1 MTVACQMLLKNF
13 ILSFYKMLVRTQE
26 TYQIDLFM
34 QSITV
39 QALKSRL
46 TRVSHVYCLRQLKGD
61 GVWENV
67 CSLATT
73 IDKLRQFQI
82 FITMKPLLFLKTKII
97 FKEITNEIIIRC
109 IKDDLWSNFF
119 PQSWPQVGQISNQ
132 VKFDKVLKW
141 GSHLEEIVEQTHSQ
155 QNSRFDDNGQV
166 YNPFPSV
173 GRKDE
178 SNVTTDLVLK
188 VLLIYRITLV
198 THSESAYLCKI

>member
-97 FKEITNEIIIRC
+97 FKEITNEIIIQC

-132 VKFDKVLKW
+132 VKFDKVHKW
-141 GSHLEEIVEQTHSQ
+141 GSHLEEIVEQTQ
-155 QNSRFDDNGQV
+155 
-166 YNPFPSV
+166 
-173 GRKDE
+173 
-178 SNVTTDLVLK
+178 
-188 VLLIYRITLV
+188 
-198 THSESAYLCKI
+198 SAEFKI